1 MITGGSSYDGLT
13 YGAFSGGYKPLRPDE
28 LSYDEY
34 GGLGFLAGWLPDTHF
49 SERGREARL
58 IRFGFISKH
67 VLDHQKFI
75 PYFNAGYCKIHEIA
89 I

>member
-34 GGLGFLAGWLPDTHF
+34 GGLGFLASWIPDTHF

-58 IRFGFISKH
+58 IRLVS
-67 VLDHQKFI
+67 
-75 PYFNAGYCKIHEIA
+75 FNSLFLIINTNSYLTFT
-89 I
+89 